1 MADKNAKIKISGAK
15 YNFTG
20 RVSAKNK
27 VHVKKLVEIVAISAK
42 KAKKC
47 RVREDR
53 LADERQPSWVERPKR
68 RRPGILRT
76 KSTLLGGKFKFKFK
90 IRDF

>member
-1 MADKNAKIKISGAK
+1 MK
-15 YNFTG
+15 YNSTG
-20 RVSAKNK
+20 RVSAKK
-27 VHVKKLVEIVAISAK
+27 QSARKKISGNCRK
-42 KAKKC
+42 KREKAKKC

-90 IRDF
+90 IKDF